1 MAITPTNIFQ
11 YYAALS
17 KKRRLDAKES
27 RVRSRE
33 MMISF
38 QQKPVAPISTEDKF
52 VNAQKFF
59 EMGFRAGV
67 REAMA
72 QSQSDPSSGGG
83 LGLGNFFG
91 IGGMIGGIT
100 RREQGG
106 PVAKGQSYLVGESG
120 PEIIKPKEDG
130 NVIPNQKIKDVVD
143 NINQSVGRDR
153 GTTTTIIQ
161 PQTMIETQ
169 FVPQPI
175 PMPMPMTKT
184 VTVEKMSKQKFNNT
198 LAKGIK

>member
-33 MMISF
+33 MMISS
-38 QQKPVAPISTEDKF
+38 QQRPVAPVSTEDKF

-67 REAMA
+67 REAIA
-72 QSQSDPSSGGG
+72 QSQSDSSSGGG
-83 LGLGNFFG
+83 LGLGLGNFFG
-91 IGGMIGGIT
+91 IGGIT

-169 FVPQPI
+169 FVPQPV

-198 LAKGIK
+198 LARGIK

>member
-1 MAITPTNIFQ
+1 MAITPTNIFE

-33 MMISF
+33 MMISS
-38 QQKPVAPISTEDKF
+38 QQTPVAPVSTEDKF

-72 QSQSDPSSGGG
+72 QSQSDSSSGGG
-83 LGLGNFFG
+83 LGLGLGNFFG
-91 IGGMIGGIT
+91 IGGIT

-198 LAKGIK
+198 LARGIK

>member
-72 QSQSDPSSGGG
+72 QSQSDPSLSGGLG

-91 IGGMIGGIT
+91 IGGIT

-198 LAKGIK
+198 LARGIK

>member
-67 REAMA
+67 REAIA
-72 QSQSDPSSGGG
+72 QSQSDSSSGGG
-83 LGLGNFFG
+83 LGLGLGNFFG
-91 IGGMIGGIT
+91 IGGIT

-169 FVPQPI
+169 FVPQPV

-198 LAKGIK
+198 LARGIK

>member
-38 QQKPVAPISTEDKF
+38 QQRPVAPVSTEDKF

-72 QSQSDPSSGGG
+72 QSQSDSSSGGG
-83 LGLGNFFG
+83 LGLGLGNFFG
-91 IGGMIGGIT
+91 IGGIT

>member
-27 RVRSRE
+27 RVISRE
-33 MMISF
+33 MMISS
-38 QQKPVAPISTEDKF
+38 QQRPVAPVNTEDKF

-67 REAMA
+67 REAIA

-83 LGLGNFFG
+83 LGLGLGNFFG
-91 IGGMIGGIT
+91 IGGIT

-106 PVAKGQSYLVGESG
+106 PVVKGQSYLVGESG

>member
-67 REAMA
+67 MEAMA
-72 QSQSDPSSGGG
+72 QSQSDPSLSGG

-91 IGGMIGGIT
+91 IGGIT

-198 LAKGIK
+198 LARGIK

>member
-72 QSQSDPSSGGG
+72 QSQSDSSSGGG
-83 LGLGNFFG
+83 LGLGLGNFFG
-91 IGGMIGGIT
+91 IGGIT

>member
-33 MMISF
+33 MMISS
-38 QQKPVAPISTEDKF
+38 QQTPVAPISTEDKF

-72 QSQSDPSSGGG
+72 QSQSDSSSGGG
-83 LGLGNFFG
+83 LGLGLGNFFG
-91 IGGMIGGIT
+91 IGGIT

-198 LAKGIK
+198 LARGIK

>member
-38 QQKPVAPISTEDKF
+38 QQTPVAPVSTEDKF

-67 REAMA
+67 REAIA

-83 LGLGNFFG
+83 LGLGLGNFFG
-91 IGGMIGGIT
+91 IGGIT

>member
-72 QSQSDPSSGGG
+72 QSQSDPSLSGGLG

-91 IGGMIGGIT
+91 IGGIT

-106 PVAKGQSYLVGESG
+106 PVAKGQAYLVGESG

-198 LAKGIK
+198 LARGIK

>member
-33 MMISF
+33 MMISS
-38 QQKPVAPISTEDKF
+38 QQRPVAPVSTEDKF

-67 REAMA
+67 REAIA
-72 QSQSDPSSGGG
+72 QSQSDSSSGGG
-83 LGLGNFFG
+83 LGLGLGNFFG
-91 IGGMIGGIT
+91 IGGIT

-198 LAKGIK
+198 LARGIK

>member
-72 QSQSDPSSGGG
+72 QSQSDSSSGGG
-83 LGLGNFFG
+83 LGLGLGNFFG
-91 IGGMIGGIT
+91 IGGIT

-198 LAKGIK
+198 LARGIK